1 MERKIKND
9 EQFMKSVEWLV
20 EKAYQI
26 EHPLM
31 DEKTKVELIAKYDYV
46 SERVI
51 EYRKRD
57 LDKLLYPTEKV
68 QKVNLSDWLNE

>member
-31 DEKTKVELIAKYDYV
+31 DKKTKAELIAKYDYV

-57 LDKLLYPTEKV
+57 LEKLLYPTKKV

>member
-1 MERKIKND
+1 MVRKIKND
-9 EQFMKSVEWLV
+9 EQFMRSVEWLV

-31 DEKTKVELIAKYDYV
+31 DEKSKAELIGKYDYV

-57 LDKLLYPTEKV
+57 LDKLLYPKEQV